1 MEESDQTLI
10 ERYLASDLTDA
21 ERQEVERRRTTDA
34 TFHAELTALEEAR
47 HALRLKQREDLKE
60 RFRKRDEVLDKKKP
74 ETSVRVKP
82 PYIWVWIAA
91 ALISVILIWKLLL
104 PDTKETG
111 PVETESSDTSR
122 YQELPV
128 VRIDTVRQTDTVRQ
142 QPTKENQS
150 PQKPDMAA
158 NTKKGQA
165 LFAEYYVPYKDAMM
179 DPTTRGDEDLK
190 TPQQFQKSYWEGD
203 FNQAVRLFPQVS
215 EQYRSNDN
223 YRFMY
228 ASALLA
234 TDHGEKA
241 IPFFKE
247 IVDQHKSR
255 YTTESLYALA
265 LAYLKNN
272 DPEAAARWLD
282 QYVKDDKAKQK
293 EKAMSLQRALKD
305 MREK

>member
-1 MEESDQTLI
+1 MEERDQILI
-10 ERYLASDLTDA
+10 ERYLAGDLTDA
-21 ERQEVERRRTTDA
+21 ERQEVERRRTTDSA
-34 TFHAELTALEEAR
+34 FHAELTALEEAR

-60 RFRKRDEVLDKKKP
+60 RFRKRDEILDKKKP
-74 ETSVRVKP
+74 ETSFLKP

-91 ALISVILIWKLLL
+91 ALLSGLLIWKLLL
-104 PDTKETG
+104 SDTKETA
-111 PVETESSDTSR
+111 PVESEASDTSR
-122 YQELPV
+122 YQEIPV
-128 VRIDTVRQTDTVRQ
+128 VRIDTIRQSDTLHQ
-142 QPTKENQS
+142 QSTTEKQR

-158 NTKKGQA
+158 NTKKSQA
-165 LFAEYYVPYKDAMM
+165 LFAEYYAPYKDAMM
-179 DPTTRGDEDLK
+179 DPSTRGDEDLH
-190 TPQQFQKSYWEGD
+190 TLQQFQKSYWEGD

-234 TDHGEKA
+234 TDHAEKA

-265 LAYLKNN
+265 LAYLKKN

-293 EKAMSLQRALKD
+293 EKAISLQKALKA
-305 MREK
+305 MQEK